1 MVRTNTPP
9 LAELPDKMLSPAE
22 VAERLGIS
30 HQTVRKMI
38 QRGDLPAYKIARRV
52 RIPEDAVV
60 AVLRPVISA
69 KDGDQ

>member
-1 MVRTNTPP
+1 MARSTPP
-9 LAELPDKMLSPAE
+9 LSELPDRMLSPGE

-38 QRGDLPAYKIARRV
+38 QRGELPAYKIARRV
-52 RIPEDAVV
+52 RVPEDAVV
-60 AVLRPVISA
+60 AALRPVISA